1 MATVELTLE
10 QLRKAILQLPDAQR
24 RELLD
29 EIERVPSTDVARA
42 ATPKPHRILDIPP
55 VRVGAVLRP
64 LTSDDD
70 LLGEMLEGRA

>member
-1 MATVELTLE
+1 MPTVELTVE
-10 QLRKAILQLPDAQR
+10 QIRNAILQLPDAQR

-29 EIERVPSTDVARA
+29 AIERVPPKDVTRA
-42 ATPKPHRILDIPP
+42 AAAKPHSILDIPP